1 MVGKNKHQ
9 KQYLNHTQVIFKSS
23 NTKSGIFGKVPH
35 FWLSALITLERFN
48 ILQRGQKHDKIQAIW
63 DQQTIKDIAES
74 LFEFSVAM
82 SCSFEKSPICSHSQA
97 YKWPGCVD
105 SSDPSCWYGWMPELI
120 SILSTDLVSWINWR
134 CDCEQ
139 SRQGAVF
146 ITVG

>member
-82 SCSFEKSPICSHSQA
+82 SCSFEKSPYVH
-97 YKWPGCVD
+97 PR
-105 SSDPSCWYGWMPELI
+105 L
-120 SILSTDLVSWINWR
+120 
-134 CDCEQ
+134 DCHQ
-139 SRQGAVF
+139 
-146 ITVG
+146 

>member
-82 SCSFEKSPICSHSQA
+82 SCSFEKSPIIQWNIFLFIFLVWFVH
-97 YKWPGCVD
+97 YKGSPLSGN
-105 SSDPSCWYGWMPELI
+105 SSWS
-120 SILSTDLVSWINWR
+120 
-134 CDCEQ
+134 
-139 SRQGAVF
+139 
-146 ITVG
+146 

>member
-35 FWLSALITLERFN
+35 FWLSALLTLERFN

-63 DQQTIKDIAES
+63 DQKTIKDIAES

-82 SCSFEKSPICSHSQA
+82 SCSFEKSPGV
-97 YKWPGCVD
+97 YRGD
-105 SSDPSCWYGWMPELI
+105 
-120 SILSTDLVSWINWR
+120 
-134 CDCEQ
+134 
-139 SRQGAVF
+139 
-146 ITVG
+146 